1 VLTNSLQPHVDTNNR
16 IRFTFGDSSYIP
28 VAGDWDGHIGDTP
41 GVFRPSTGA
50 WVLTNS
56 LQPHVDTGNRVR
68 FTYGDGRYVPLA
80 GNWDG
85 YQGDNA
91 GVAGA

>member
-1 VLTNSLQPHVDTNNR
+1 
-16 IRFTFGDSSYIP
+16 
-28 VAGDWDGHIGDTP
+28 
-41 GVFRPSTGA
+41 
-50 WVLTNS
+50 
-56 LQPHVDTGNRVR
+56 VDTGNRIR